1 MCLCFPR
8 HIHSSCSTVIVLLC
22 IQVSE
27 LVSCTFSTIPGP
39 ICPFLIKRIFHLL
52 VSTLFLLASS
62 NFLTTCIYIFFADHS
77 STSFTYKCTCS
88 KYTSKE
94 GLELFRLPTMELCFV
109 KICITGSRSAQC
121 NMHDL
126 SHYMRLCNSYVVAL
140 MYMGNVWLAM
150 ETSVPTYQ

>member
-8 HIHSSCSTVIVLLC
+8 HIHSSCSTVMALLC
-22 IQVSE
+22 IPVSE
-27 LVSCTFSTIPGP
+27 LVSCNFFYNPL
-39 ICPFLIKRIFHLL
+39 FEFFHLL

-62 NFLTTCIYIFFADHS
+62 NFLATCIYIFFADHS

-94 GLELFRLPTMELCFV
+94 GRELFRLPTMELCFV
-109 KICITGSRSAQC
+109 KKFITESRSAQC

-126 SHYMRLCNSYVVAL
+126 SHYMRPCVVAL
-140 MYMGNVWLAM
+140 MWDYSLMYGWPWKHQYRH
-150 ETSVPTYQ
+150 TSSLVKG

>member
-8 HIHSSCSTVIVLLC
+8 HIHSSCSTVMALLR
-22 IQVSE
+22 IPVSE
-27 LVSCTFSTIPGP
+27 LVSCTFSTIP
-39 ICPFLIKRIFHLL
+39 ICLFLIKRIFHLL

-62 NFLTTCIYIFFADHS
+62 NFLATCIYIFFADHS

-109 KICITGSRSAQC
+109 KKCITGSRSALC

-126 SHYMRLCNSYVVAL
+126 SHYMRPCVYSSLDVGL
-140 MYMGNVWLAM
+140 
-150 ETSVPTYQ
+150 

>member
-8 HIHSSCSTVIVLLC
+8 HIHSSCSTVMALLC
-22 IQVSE
+22 IPVSE
-27 LVSCTFSTIPGP
+27 LVSCTFSTIP
-39 ICPFLIKRIFHLL
+39 ICPFLIQRIFSFTCLH
-52 VSTLFLLASS
+52 TFFTCIQQLFS
-62 NFLTTCIYIFFADHS
+62 IYIFFADHR

-109 KICITGSRSAQC
+109 KKCITGSRSAQC

-126 SHYMRLCNSYVVAL
+126 SHYMRPCN
-140 MYMGNVWLAM
+140 M
-150 ETSVPTYQ
+150 

>member
-8 HIHSSCSTVIVLLC
+8 HIHSSCSTVMALLC
-22 IQVSE
+22 IPVSE
-27 LVSCTFSTIPGP
+27 LVSCTFSTIP
-39 ICPFLIKRIFHLL
+39 ICPFLIQRHLL

-62 NFLTTCIYIFFADHS
+62 NFLATCIYIFFADHS

-109 KICITGSRSAQC
+109 KNVLQDLRVPSATC
-121 NMHDL
+121 MTYH
-126 SHYMRLCNSYVVAL
+126 MRPCSSSLDVGL
-140 MYMGNVWLAM
+140 
-150 ETSVPTYQ
+150 

>member
-8 HIHSSCSTVIVLLC
+8 HIHSSCSTVMALLC
-22 IQVSE
+22 IPVSE
-27 LVSCTFSTIPGP
+27 LVSCTFSTIP
-39 ICPFLIKRIFHLL
+39 ICPFLIQSHLL

-62 NFLTTCIYIFFADHS
+62 NFLATCIYIFFADHS

-109 KICITGSRSAQC
+109 KKLMYTGSRSAQC

-126 SHYMRLCNSYVVAL
+126 SHYIRPCNSYVVAL
-140 MYMGNVWLAM
+140 MWDYSLMYGW
-150 ETSVPTYQ
+150 PWKHQ